1 MIIPG
6 SIVQK
11 GEENMSLPEN
21 FLWGGAVAAHQLEG
35 GWDQDGRGPSVSDVL
50 TAGTVSERRRITD
63 GVVAGESYPNHKG
76 IDFYHTYRDDIAL
89 FAELGFKCFRTSIS
103 WSRIF
108 PNGDE
113 LVPNEAGLAFYD
125 DMFDT
130 MHKYG
135 IEPVITLSHFEMPFY
150 LAKHYGG
157 WMNRK
162 CIDFFVRYAVTVME
176 RYKDKVKYWMTFNEI
191 NNQTDTSLDIFGW
204 TNSGIKFSE
213 FEDPKKALYQAAHH
227 ELVASAL
234 VVKKGHEI
242 NPDFKIGCMCSFVP
256 VYPYS
261 CDPEDVMLANEAMH
275 GKFYFMDVHC
285 RGHYGAYARKAW
297 AREGNAPLMEPEDEK
312 ILSEGVVDFIGF
324 SYYMSDAVKHG
335 IVSEIKTVGSATQ
348 YSIKNPYVKASDWGW
363 QIDPVGLRY
372 SLNVMYER
380 YEKPMFIVENGFGAI
395 DKLEEDHTCD
405 DSYRIDY
412 LKAHIIEMKKAV
424 ELDGVDLM
432 GYTPWG
438 CIDVVSF
445 TTGELR
451 KRYGFIYVD
460 LNDDGTGS
468 GNRYKKKSFGWYQ
481 KVIASNGEELD

>member
-1 MIIPG
+1 
-6 SIVQK
+6 
-11 GEENMSLPEN
+11 
-21 FLWGGAVAAHQLEG
+21 
-35 GWDQDGRGPSVSDVL
+35 
-50 TAGTVSERRRITD
+50 
-63 GVVAGESYPNHKG
+63 
-76 IDFYHTYRDDIAL
+76 
-89 FAELGFKCFRTSIS
+89 
-103 WSRIF
+103 
-108 PNGDE
+108 
-113 LVPNEAGLAFYD
+113 
-125 DMFDT
+125 
-130 MHKYG
+130 
-135 IEPVITLSHFEMPFY
+135 MPFY

-191 NNQTDTSLDIFGW
+191 NNQSDTSIDIFGW

-242 NPDFKIGCMCSFVP
+242 NPDFQIGCMCSFVP

-275 GKFYFMDVHC
+275 GRFYFMDVHC
-285 RGHYGAYARKAW
+285 RGHYGAYAKKAW
-297 AREGNAPLMEPEDEK
+297 EREGNAPLMEPEDEK
-312 ILSEGVVDFIGF
+312 ILSEGVVDYIGF
-324 SYYMSDAVKHG
+324 SYYMSDAVKHDVESS
-335 IVSEIKTVGSATQ
+335 IETVGSATKN
-348 YSIKNPYVKASDWGW
+348 SIKNPYVKASDWGW

-412 LKAHIIEMKKAV
+412 LKAHIVEMKKAV

-481 KVIASNGEELD
+481 KVIASNGEDLD

>member
-1 MIIPG
+1 M
-6 SIVQK
+6 
-11 GEENMSLPEN
+11 L
-21 FLWGGAVAAHQLEG
+21 
-35 GWDQDGRGPSVSDVL
+35 
-50 TAGTVSERRRITD
+50 
-63 GVVAGESYPNHKG
+63 AGESYPNHKG
-76 IDFYHTYRDDIAL
+76 IDFYHTYKDDIAL

-108 PNGDE
+108 PKGDE
-113 LVPNEAGLAFYD
+113 TEPNEAGLRFYD

-130 MHKYG
+130 MHKHG

-162 CIDFFVRYAVTVME
+162 CIDFFVHYAVTVME

-191 NNQTDTSLDIFGW
+191 NNQSDTSLDIFGW

-213 FEDPKKALYQAAHH
+213 FDDPKKALYQAAHH

-234 VVKKGHEI
+234 VVQKGHEI

-261 CDPEDVMLANEAMH
+261 CNPDDVMLANEAMH
-275 GKFYFMDVHC
+275 GRFYFMDVHC
-285 RGHYGAYARKAW
+285 RGHYGAYAKKAW
-297 AREGNAPLMEPEDEK
+297 EREGNAPVMEPEDEK
-312 ILSEGVVDFIGF
+312 ILADGCVDYIGF
-324 SYYMSDAVKHG
+324 SYYMSDAVKSG
-335 IVSEIKTVGSATQ
+335 NKSEIKTVCSATAN
-348 YSIKNPYVKASDWGW
+348 SIKNPYVKASDWGW

-468 GNRYKKKSFGWYQ
+468 GNRYKKKSFDWYR
-481 KVIASNGEELD
+481 KVIASNGEVLS

>member
-1 MIIPG
+1 MA
-6 SIVQK
+6 
-11 GEENMSLPEN
+11 LPKD

-35 GWDQDGRGPSVSDVL
+35 GWDLDGRGPSVSDVL
-50 TAGTVSERRRITD
+50 TAGSVSVRRRITD
-63 GVVAGESYPNHKG
+63 GVLEGEKYPNHKG

-108 PNGDE
+108 PKGDE
-113 LVPNEAGLAFYD
+113 LEPNEAGLAFYD

-191 NNQTDTSLDIFGW
+191 NNQSDTSIDIFGW

-213 FEDPKKALYQAAHH
+213 FEDPKKALYQVAHH

-242 NPDFKIGCMCSFVP
+242 NPDFQIGCMCSFVP

-275 GKFYFMDVHC
+275 GRFYFMDVHC
-285 RGHYGAYARKAW
+285 RGHYGAYAKKAW
-297 AREGNAPLMEPEDEK
+297 EREGNAPLMEPEDEK
-312 ILSEGVVDFIGF
+312 ILSEGVVDYIGF
-324 SYYMSDAVKHG
+324 SYYMSDAVKHDVESS
-335 IVSEIKTVGSATQ
+335 IETVGSATKN
-348 YSIKNPYVKASDWGW
+348 SIKNPYVKASDWGW

-412 LKAHIIEMKKAV
+412 LKAHIVEMKKAV

-481 KVIASNGEELD
+481 KVIASNGEDLD

>member
-1 MIIPG
+1 
-6 SIVQK
+6 
-11 GEENMSLPEN
+11 MSLPEN

-63 GVVAGESYPNHKG
+63 GVVAGEIYPDHKG
-76 IDFYHTYRDDIAL
+76 IDFYHTYKDDIAL

-191 NNQTDTSLDIFGW
+191 NNQADTSLDIFGW

-285 RGHYGAYARKAW
+285 RGHYGAYAKKAW

-312 ILSEGVVDFIGF
+312 ILSEGVVDYIGF

-481 KVIASNGEELD
+481 KVIASNGEVLD